1 MQTNLSRNKHLATM
15 FLLSSASLM
24 GAVDVFDVSREGV
37 YDSKPCLGEI
47 TSSLGLEDFRKVKV
61 L

>member
-1 MQTNLSRNKHLATM
+1 M
-15 FLLSSASLM
+15 FLLSSASLV

-47 TSSLGLEDFRKVKV
+47 TSSMGLEDFRKVKV